1 MSNTNLSATD
11 LGATDLGG
19 TSLEGKVVIVTGAA
33 GGLGRAF
40 ALGFGNAGA
49 KVVVADMNTEGAAET
64 VALLTAAGVSA
75 IAVKTNVTDPAS
87 TQGMADAAI
96 AEFGRIDV
104 LVNNAAIYATL
115 KRTPF
120 TDIDPAEWDAV
131 MAVNVK
137 GAWLCSAAVYPKM
150 TEGGRVINIA
160 SATVFSGSPL
170 WMHYVASKGAVIAMT
185 RVMARE
191 MGAKNVTVNVIA
203 PGFTLTE
210 ASLALMDDAASYG
223 VDRGA
228 LKRASQ
234 PEDIVG
240 TALFLAGDGAG
251 YMTGQTLVVDG
262 GKQFI

>member
-1 MSNTNLSATD
+1 MSNTD
-11 LGATDLGG
+11 LKD
-19 TSLEGKVVIVTGAA
+19 KVVIVTGAA

-40 ALGFGNAGA
+40 AHGFGRAGA
-49 KVVVADMNTEGAAET
+49 KVVVADMNMAGADETVSLLAAE
-64 VALLTAAGVSA
+64 GISA
-75 IAVKTNVTDPAS
+75 IAVKVNVTDPAS
-87 TQGMADAAI
+87 TQSMASAAMT
-96 AEFGRIDV
+96 EFGRIDV
-104 LVNNAAIYATL
+104 LVNNAAIYASL

-120 TDIDPAEWDAV
+120 TEIDPAEWDAV

-137 GAWLCSAAVYPKM
+137 GAWLCAAAVYPLM
-150 TEGGRVINIA
+150 TSGGSIINIA
-160 SATVFSGSPL
+160 SATVLSGSPL

-191 MGAKNVTVNVIA
+191 MGEKNVRANVIA
-203 PGFTLTE
+203 PGFVLTE

-240 TALFLAGDGAG
+240 TALFLAGQGAS

>member
-1 MSNTNLSATD
+1 MSSNTLD
-11 LGATDLGG
+11 D
-19 TSLEGKVVIVTGAA
+19 KVVIVTGAA

-40 ALGFGNAGA
+40 ALGFGQAGA
-49 KVVVADMNTEGAAET
+49 KVVVADIDSVGAQET
-64 VALLTAAGVSA
+64 VAILTNHDIPA
-75 IAVKTNVTDPAS
+75 IAVTVNVTDPTS
-87 TQGMADAAI
+87 TQAMANAALV
-96 AEFGRIDV
+96 EFGRIDV

-120 TDIDPAEWDAV
+120 TEIDPDEWDKV

-137 GAWLCSAAVYPKM
+137 GAWLCAAAVYPKM
-150 TEGGRVINIA
+150 TEGGRIINIA

-191 MGAKNVTVNVIA
+191 MGEKNVTVNVIA

-240 TALFLAGDGAG
+240 TALFLAGAGAG

>member
-1 MSNTNLSATD
+1 MSTTNTPTGVIPGS
-11 LGATDLGG
+11 
-19 TSLEGKVVIVTGAA
+19 SLAGKVVVVTGAA

-40 ALGFGNAGA
+40 ALGFAQAGA
-49 KVVVADMNTEGAAET
+49 KIVVADMNQEGAAET
-64 VALLTAAGVSA
+64 VAILEAQGASA
-75 IAVKTNVTDPAS
+75 IAVPVNVTDQSS
-87 TQGMADAAI
+87 TKALADAAI

-120 TDIDPAEWDAV
+120 TEIDPGEWDAV

-137 GAWLCSAAVYPKM
+137 GAWLCSAAVYPLM
-150 TEGGRVINIA
+150 AEGGRVINIA

-203 PGFTLTE
+203 PGFTLTD
-210 ASLALMDDAASYG
+210 ASLALMDDAATYG

-228 LKRASQ
+228 LKRACQ

-240 TALFLAGDGAG
+240 AALFLAGEGAA